1 MLSRK
6 HIYLIM
12 TVSLGLLP
20 LQGPWRWQRQDSDPQ
35 ARAARTSIRGLQED
49 PEGHSLAHSDTGS
62 TKRLAGT
69 NGFLCHQP
77 HRKACFGQKGLS
89 NTQNQLCFQAG
100 WNTGHEGHFV
110 ICFLLNQMSRI
121 SRQTRSLIA
130 YYGSFP
136 LHSTGTEYTNNK

>member
-20 LQGPWRWQRQDSDPQ
+20 LQGPRRLQRQDSDPQ
-35 ARAARTSIRGLQED
+35 ATAARTSIRGCRRTLKATAWPTLTPAALKGWLVQMGFFATSHTEK
-49 PEGHSLAHSDTGS
+49 PVLG
-62 TKRLAGT
+62 KRAFPT
-69 NGFLCHQP
+69 PKTSCVF
-77 HRKACFGQKGLS
+77 R
-89 NTQNQLCFQAG
+89 QAD
-100 WNTGHEGHFV
+100 TGHEGHFV